1 MTFQDKAMATKEP
14 QNIRMYQ
21 DFLQAL
27 NAANYKQLD
36 EIMDV
41 SFQDHHSGF
50 NISSLDAY
58 KDAVRTA
65 HEALRIRGQLEDI
78 IAVDD
83 KVITQVKLTG
93 KHVGR
98 FMDTPPTGKE
108 VSWSTIEIWRVEN
121 GKFVERWAQDD
132 LRGLMKQLSS
142 DAENV
147 QIVRSLVDIVNGRK
161 YDEMNE
167 LFADTFVDRNPAW
180 NVAGLEPLK
189 QIIAAAHQGLDM
201 VVSQDQV
208 YAAEGNKVVVHITF
222 NGRHIGTFLGIP
234 PTGKSV
240 SWTSIEVYRIE
251 NNKIVERWVQ
261 ADTAGLMRQLGV
273 QLP

>member
-1 MTFQDKAMATKEP
+1 MVKENKAMATRE
-14 QNIRMYQ
+14 QENIGLYRE
-21 DFLQAL
+21 FLQAL
-27 NAANYKQLD
+27 NTADYNQLD
-36 EIMDV
+36 RVIDV
-41 SFQDHHSGF
+41 SFQDHHPGF
-50 NISSLDAY
+50 DINSLDSYKAALQIAY
-58 KDAVRTA
+58 ESLHIKG
-65 HEALRIRGQLEDI
+65 ELENI

-83 KVITQVKLTG
+83 KVVTQVKLTG

-98 FMDTPPTGKE
+98 ILDIPPTGKE
-108 VSWSTIEIWRVEN
+108 VSWSTIEIWRIEN

-132 LRGLMKQLSS
+132 LHGLIKQLSS

-161 YDEMNE
+161 YDAMDP
-167 LFADTFVDRNPAW
+167 LFAETFVDRNPAW

-189 QIIAAAHQGLDM
+189 RIIAAAHQGLDM

-222 NGRHIGTFLGIP
+222 NGRHVGTFLGIP

>member
-1 MTFQDKAMATKEP
+1 MATQE
-14 QNIRMYQ
+14 NIRLYQ

-27 NAANYKQLD
+27 NAADYNQLD
-36 EIMDV
+36 RIMDV

-50 NISSLDAY
+50 DISSFNAY
-58 KDAVRTA
+58 KDALRIA
-65 HEALRIRGQLEDI
+65 HDALRIQGQLEDI

-98 FMDTPPTGKE
+98 FLDMPPTGKD
-108 VSWSTIEIWRVEN
+108 VSWSTIEIWRVAN

-132 LRGLMKQLSS
+132 LHGLMKQLSS
-142 DAENV
+142 DTENV
-147 QIVRSLVDIVNGRK
+147 QIVRSLVDIVNGRQ
-161 YDEMNE
+161 YDAMDP
-167 LFADTFVDRNPAW
+167 LFAETFVDRNPAW

-201 VVSQDQV
+201 LVSQDQV

-222 NGRHIGTFLGIP
+222 HGRHVGTFLGIP
-234 PTGKSV
+234 PTGKAV
-240 SWTSIEVYRIE
+240 SWTSIEVYHIE
-251 NNKIVERWVQ
+251 NNKIIERWVQ

>member
-1 MTFQDKAMATKEP
+1 MATREP

>member
-1 MTFQDKAMATKEP
+1 MATKE
-14 QNIRMYQ
+14 QENIQLYQ

-27 NAANYKQLD
+27 NAADYKQLD
-36 EIMDV
+36 RIMDV
-41 SFQDHHSGF
+41 SFQDHHAGF
-50 NISSLDAY
+50 DISSLNAY
-58 KDAVRTA
+58 KDALRIA
-65 HEALRIRGQLEDI
+65 HETLRIRGQLEDI

-93 KHVGR
+93 KHIGR
-98 FMDTPPTGKE
+98 FMDMPPTE
-108 VSWSTIEIWRVEN
+108 QQVSWSTIEIWRVEN

-132 LRGLMKQLSS
+132 LHGLMKQLSS
-142 DAENV
+142 DAKNV

-161 YDEMNE
+161 YGEMDE
-167 LFADTFVDRNPAW
+167 LFAETFVDRNPAW

-222 NGRHIGTFLGIP
+222 HGRHVGIFLGIP
-234 PTGKSV
+234 PTGKAV
-240 SWTSIEVYRIE
+240 SWTSIEVYHIE
-251 NNKIVERWVQ
+251 NNKIIERWVQ

>member
-1 MTFQDKAMATKEP
+1 MATKE
-14 QNIRMYQ
+14 QENTGLYRN
-21 DFLQAL
+21 FLQAL
-27 NAANYKQLD
+27 NAADYNQID
-36 EIMDV
+36 RVIDV
-41 SFQDHHSGF
+41 SFQDHHPGF
-50 NISSLDAY
+50 DINSLDVY
-58 KDAVRTA
+58 KAALRTA
-65 HEALRIRGQLEDI
+65 HEALRIRGELEDI

-83 KVITQVKLTG
+83 KVITRVKLTG
-93 KHVGR
+93 SHVGR
-98 FMDTPPTGKE
+98 IMNMSPTGKE
-108 VSWSTIEIWRVEN
+108 ISWSTIEIWRVEN

-132 LRGLMKQLSS
+132 LYSLMKQLSS

-147 QIVRSLVDIVNGRK
+147 KIVRSLVDIVNGRK
-161 YDEMNE
+161 YDEMDK

-201 VVSQDQV
+201 VISQDQV
-208 YAAEGNKVVVHITF
+208 YAAEGNNVVVHITF
-222 NGRHIGTFLGIP
+222 NGRHIDTFLGIP

-240 SWTSIEVYRIE
+240 SWTSIEVYHIE